1 MIYALTGNVE
11 VGTFDEITNGYSTCC
26 SMLRAG
32 RGQEL
37 WTSMRM
43 TYRAAAKALEK
54 VILLMRPDEG
64 YKIIS
69 EIRNEDY

>member
-1 MIYALTGNVE
+1 
-11 VGTFDEITNGYSTCC
+11 
-26 SMLRAG
+26 MLRAG

-69 EIRNEDY
+69 EIQNEEY

>member
-1 MIYALTGNVE
+1 MIYALMGNVD
-11 VGTFDEITNGYSTCC
+11 VGTFDEITNDYSTCC

-43 TYRAAAKALEK
+43 TYRAAAKVLEEF
-54 VILLMRPDEG
+54 ILLMRPDEG

-69 EIRNEDY
+69 EIQNEDY